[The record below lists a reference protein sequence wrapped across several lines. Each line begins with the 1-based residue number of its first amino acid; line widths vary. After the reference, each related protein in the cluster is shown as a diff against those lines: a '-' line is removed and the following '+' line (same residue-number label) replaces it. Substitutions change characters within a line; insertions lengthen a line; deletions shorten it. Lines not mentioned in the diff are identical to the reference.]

1 MGAAKTSPGT
11 TEYHFKSTS
20 QSERFER
27 LHVDPDNVAFSTC
40 QTIGGTVWPLRGP
53 TAITLIYLIHS
64 NLTCKDAFD
73 SREWR
78 FVSAFRPRGGTGQ
91 V

>member
-11 TEYHFKSTS
+11 TKYHFKSTS

-53 TAITLIYLIHS
+53 TAIT
-64 NLTCKDAFD
+64 
-73 SREWR
+73 
-78 FVSAFRPRGGTGQ
+78 
-91 V
+91 